1 MRCAASWR
9 ARMDGMTTHEPSRSG
24 QRESERARERE
35 RERERREREALRAG
49 EARCDGA
56 CTLVRPARRYSRIDT
71 GLS

>member
-1 MRCAASWR
+1 
-9 ARMDGMTTHEPSRSG
+9 MDGMTTHEPSRSG
-24 QRESERARERE
+24 QRESERERERE
-35 RERERREREALRAG
+35 REREGERREREALRAG